1 MAVKARRAREGN
13 DPPLRPRRAAQ
24 AQPVLATVLVDA
36 TGVRGLLVQKTG
48 LSARELAEVG
58 CLQGSILA
66 AADEFGEDLR
76 GRIAREDPDL
86 ANKGSL
92 VI

>member
-1 MAVKARRAREGN
+1 
-13 DPPLRPRRAAQ
+13 
-24 AQPVLATVLVDA
+24 
-36 TGVRGLLVQKTG
+36 LLVQKTG